1 MEMKGRISPSEYI
14 KTIIKVLELLFR
26 SSKLYTSLILIVN
39 IFIGIIVPINVI
51 IWKNFINSAVAG
63 ISDRSWQT
71 AIFWISI
78 YSLIYILD
86 NILSK
91 INEFIE
97 NILASKVNIFTTKLI
112 LDRLVDIPME
122 FFDNSENYDKIQKIN
137 TESNSRSMSILRT
150 LVNLIKS
157 FNTMIGTIIILLQFS
172 PLLIIICFITCV
184 PTLIISMKMAY
195 KQFNIYNNRFENL
208 RYISYLKN
216 MMTMY
221 ENIKEM
227 KVNNSIP
234 FFSKHIDKQ
243 YNEFMKEDM
252 KIRGKYLV
260 RISGMNTMEQAL
272 ILLIRIY
279 ITTRVIIK
287 KQTIGA
293 LSLYI
298 SSIDNFRNSVVIIL
312 NTIVSIFEDGLYINN
327 LFEFLEMTK
336 KKNNEG
342 LLFDAEFKKIE
353 FKHVWFKYPNTNN
366 YILRD
371 INFVIDAKKSY
382 SIVGLN
388 GSGKTTLIKLMLN
401 LYEPDKGEVLI
412 DGVNIREFNKKE
424 YVKNIGVVFQDF
436 IKYPLTVSENIGIG
450 DPENID
456 NFNQVETAAVLSGA
470 NEFIRNLPD
479 KYETKLLRE
488 WSGGIQL
495 SLGQWQK
502 LAISRA
508 FMKKYPIIILD
519 EPTASLD
526 AIAEFELYKKF
537 KQMVS
542 GKTCIL
548 IAHRFSTIK
557 LADTILVLKDGE
569 IVETGSH
576 EELIKKQG
584 DYAELY
590 DLQAQTYKE

>member
-14 KTIIKVLELLFR
+14 KIIIKVLKLLFR

-39 IFIGIIVPINVI
+39 IFIGIIVPINVV
-51 IWKNFINSAVAG
+51 IWKNFINSAVDG
-63 ISDRSWQT
+63 IADKSWQS
-71 AIFWISI
+71 AVFWIVI
-78 YSLIYILD
+78 YSLIYIID

-91 INEFIE
+91 LNEFIE

-122 FFDNSENYDKIQKIN
+122 FFDNSENHDKIQKIN

-195 KQFNIYNNRFENL
+195 KQFNIYNTRFENL

-234 FFSKHIDKQ
+234 FFSKRIDKQ
-243 YNEFMKEDM
+243 YNEYLKEDM
-252 KIRGKYLV
+252 KIRGKYFV

-279 ITTRVIIK
+279 ITISVIIK
-287 KQTIGA
+287 KQTIGS

-336 KKNNEG
+336 QQNNEG
-342 LLFDAEFKKIE
+342 LSFVAGFKNIE
-353 FKHVWFKYPNTNN
+353 FKHVWFKYPNTND
-366 YILRD
+366 YILKD

-388 GSGKTTLIKLMLN
+388 GSGKTTLIKLILN
-401 LYEPDKGEVLI
+401 LYEPDKGEILI

-424 YVKNIGVVFQDF
+424 YVKNVGVVFQDF
-436 IKYPLTVSENIGIG
+436 MKYPLTVSENIGIG
-450 DPENID
+450 DSENID
-456 NFNQVETAAVLSGA
+456 NFNQVEIAAVLSGA

-508 FMKKYPIIILD
+508 FMKNYPIIILD

-526 AIAEFELYKKF
+526 AMAEFELYKKF

-557 LADTILVLKDGE
+557 LADTILVLKDGK
-569 IVETGSH
+569 IVETGIH
-576 EELIKKQG
+576 EELIKMQG
-584 DYAELY
+584 EYAELY
-590 DLQAQTYKE
+590 NLQAQTYKE

>member
-14 KTIIKVLELLFR
+14 KTIIKVLKLLFK

-63 ISDRSWQT
+63 ISDSSWQA

-78 YSLIYILD
+78 YSLIYIID
-86 NILSK
+86 NILNK

-157 FNTMIGTIIILLQFS
+157 FNTMIGTIIILSQFS

-243 YNEFMKEDM
+243 YNEYLKEDM

-279 ITTRVIIK
+279 ITTSVIIK

-327 LFEFLEMTK
+327 LFDFLEMTK

-353 FKHVWFKYPNTNN
+353 FKHVWFKYPNTND

-470 NEFIRNLPD
+470 NEFIGNLPD

-557 LADTILVLKDGE
+557 LADTILVLKDGG

-584 DYAELY
+584 EYAELY
-590 DLQAQTYKE
+590 NLQAQTYKE

>member
-234 FFSKHIDKQ
+234 FFSNHIDKQ
-243 YNEFMKEDM
+243 YNEFLKEDM

-456 NFNQVETAAVLSGA
+456 NFNQVKTAAVLSGA

>member
-26 SSKLYTSLILIVN
+26 SSKLYTSLILIIN

-234 FFSKHIDKQ
+234 FFSNHIDKQ
-243 YNEFMKEDM
+243 YNEFLKEDM

-456 NFNQVETAAVLSGA
+456 NFNQVKTAAVLSGA

>member
-1 MEMKGRISPSEYI
+1 M
-14 KTIIKVLELLFR
+14 
-26 SSKLYTSLILIVN
+26 YTSLILIVN

-51 IWKNFINSAVAG
+51 IWKNFINSAMAG

-584 DYAELY
+584 DYAKLY

>member
-221 ENIKEM
+221 ENIKDM
-227 KVNNSIP
+227 KVNISIP
-234 FFSKHIDKQ
+234 FFSNHIDKQ
-243 YNEFMKEDM
+243 YNEFLKEDM

-456 NFNQVETAAVLSGA
+456 NFNQVKTAAVLSGA

>member
-122 FFDNSENYDKIQKIN
+122 FFDNSKNYDKIQKIN